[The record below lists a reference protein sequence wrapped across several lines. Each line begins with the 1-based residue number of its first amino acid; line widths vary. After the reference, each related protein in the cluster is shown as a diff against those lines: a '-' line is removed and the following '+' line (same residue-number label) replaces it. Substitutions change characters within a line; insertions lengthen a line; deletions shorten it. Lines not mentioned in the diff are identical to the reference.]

1 MEAKPM
7 LIKSQYNKIPV
18 QLSEKEFNQFVLPYL
33 EKGSRGPEKKI
44 SYFKIFNYILK
55 LMHTGCQWY
64 NLPIALNSDGKPE
77 IHYSNIFRAFKWW
90 LTHGCFD
97 KIFEASVV
105 KLFHENMLDLSII
118 HGDGTTTIA
127 KKGAII

>member
-1 MEAKPM
+1 ME
-7 LIKSQYNKIPV
+7 
-18 QLSEKEFNQFVLPYL
+18 LSEKEFNQFVLPYL

-55 LMHTGCQWY
+55 LMHTGCEWY
-64 NLPIALNSDGKPE
+64 NLPITLNSDGKPE
-77 IHYSNIFRAFKWW
+77 IRYSTIFRSFKWW
-90 LTHGCFD
+90 LTQGCFD

-118 HGDGTTTIA
+118 HGDSTTTVA
-127 KKGAII
+127 KKGR